1 MSEYEVEKVVDSRL
15 NKKGKM
21 EYFIKWVGYD
31 SSQNTW
37 EPEKNLASC
46 RDMIEKY
53 NQEASRKNFS
63 QSKATRGRLSGPS
76 KRADLDEMDE
86 EDSDSVVSAR
96 EEKKTELGK
105 QNGAGFF

>member
-21 EYFIKWVGYD
+21 EYLIKWVGYD

-37 EPEKNLASC
+37 EPERNLATC

-53 NQEASRKNFS
+53 NQQTSRKNIGPGPKGP
-63 QSKATRGRLSGPS
+63 QSKTKQPVSSSVRKNPGF
-76 KRADLDEMDE
+76 DEMDE
-86 EDSDSVVSAR
+86 
-96 EEKKTELGK
+96 
-105 QNGAGFF
+105 